1 LRDYGGQVPPA
12 YANLLRQGYGGQ
24 EASSRQASR
33 KGQSEKQKAH
43 SLCENRLKFESRI
56 LLKIRPHRNLPHYT
70 RKATGLQFKA
80 FKYYNAAHPRKCPM
94 FLKKGFEGE
103 KGLRYK
109 EFRRNRL

>member
-1 LRDYGGQVPPA
+1 MQDRNESSSPLTFQLLPTSRILLRQALRDYGGQVAPA

-43 SLCENRLKFESRI
+43 SLWENRLKFESRI

-70 RKATGLQFKA
+70 RKATGLQF
-80 FKYYNAAHPRKCPM
+80 
-94 FLKKGFEGE
+94 
-103 KGLRYK
+103 
-109 EFRRNRL
+109 